1 LPAPGRV
8 RYIGPLTAHGAA
20 GPLGAPHAP
29 ARIRRARVGVAV
41 LFAALGILNGV
52 WAARI
57 PAVKAGLGLS
67 DGALGLALIAAPVG
81 LVLATLAAGRIVDRF
96 GSSRP
101 ARVAGALVV
110 VAPVGMGLARNQ
122 AELMA
127 ALLAYGAVGGTLDV
141 AMNAQAVRVER
152 GYGRPLMNSFHGLF
166 SFGVLGGALI
176 GGLSAGA
183 GIAPAPTFAADGLA
197 LLVTVLIAGRTL
209 LPGPEVPDAPEMPPG
224 DGRGPVPAAGG
235 PASRRPAGGG
245 SLRRWFG
252 GVTARVAILGALSF
266 CSLLGEGAV
275 ENWSA
280 VYFRYSLGVT
290 AGLAA
295 AGLAAFSVT
304 MACGRLFGDR
314 VAARIGPVRLMRG
327 CGFLAAAGLGA
338 GLLSRNPAGAVAGFA
353 LFGAGLSCTFP
364 QLVSAAGHA
373 DPSRPGSMIARVAG
387 SGYAGGM
394 TGPVVIGAAASL
406 TSLPLALGIPVLLA
420 GIIGVSAR
428 AVSPIGRPRGA

>member
-1 LPAPGRV
+1 M
-8 RYIGPLTAHGAA
+8 
-20 GPLGAPHAP
+20 
-29 ARIRRARVGVAV
+29 AV

-67 DGALGLALIAAPVG
+67 DGSLGVALISAPVG

-110 VAPVGMGLARNQ
+110 VAPVGMGLAGSQ

-166 SFGVLGGALI
+166 SFGVLGGALL
-176 GGLSAGA
+176 GGLSAAA

-197 LLVTVLIAGRTL
+197 LLVTVLVAGRTL
-209 LPGPEVPDAPEMPPG
+209 LPGPEVPDVPETPPG
-224 DGRGPVPAAGG
+224 DGRRPVPAAGG
-235 PASRRPAGGG
+235 PASRGPAGGG

-295 AGLAAFSVT
+295 AGLAAFSIT

-314 VAARIGPVRLMRG
+314 LAARIGPVRLMRG

-338 GLLSRNPAGAVAGFA
+338 GLLSRSPAGAVAGFA

-364 QLVSAAGHA
+364 QLVSAAGNA

-394 TGPVVIGAAASL
+394 TGPVVIGASASL

-428 AVSPIGRPRGA
+428 AVRPIGRRGGA